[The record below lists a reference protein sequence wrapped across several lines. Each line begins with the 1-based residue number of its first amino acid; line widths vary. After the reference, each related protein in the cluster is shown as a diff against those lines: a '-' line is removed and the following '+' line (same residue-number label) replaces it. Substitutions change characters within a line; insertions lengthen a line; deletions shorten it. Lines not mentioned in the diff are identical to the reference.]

1 MRSALLRTAAA
12 SALAALALSAASTA
26 GASELLNNGGFEN
39 LGSAVPEGW
48 GGYTYYAGAQV
59 GLPGWTIDAGS
70 VDVTTN
76 ASAWSPAYEGQNGLD
91 INGWDAGTISQSFG
105 TILGE
110 LYTVSFAYSRNAASA
125 PNPATATVSA
135 GGSFLDVT
143 AANDGSFG
151 SANNF
156 LWKTGSFTFV
166 GTGNNE
172 TITLAATVPG
182 NGGVFFDNVSVSG
195 AAVPEPATWA
205 LMIGGFGMA
214 GATLR
219 RRRAIGAAA

>member
-1 MRSALLRTAAA
+1 MRSALLRTVAA
-12 SALAALALSAASTA
+12 SALAALAIAAAPSA
-26 GASELLNNGGFEN
+26 GAAELLTNGGFEN

-48 GGYTYYAGAQV
+48 GGFTYYKDGSV
-59 GLPGWTIDAGS
+59 GLPGWAVNDGS

-125 PNPATATVSA
+125 PATATATVSA
-135 GGSFLDVT
+135 GGSFLNVI
-143 AANDGSFG
+143 AASNDSFG

-172 TITLAATVPG
+172 TITLAATIPG
-182 NGGVFFDNVSVSG
+182 NGGVFFDAVSVSG

-214 GATLR
+214 GAALR
-219 RRRAIGAAA
+219 RRRALGAAA

>member
-1 MRSALLRTAAA
+1 MRSALIRTAAA
-12 SALAALALSAASTA
+12 SALAALALVAAPSA
-26 GASELLNNGGFEN
+26 GAAELLTNGGFEN

-48 GGYTYYAGAQV
+48 GGYTYYAGGQV
-59 GLPGWTIDAGS
+59 GLPGWTVDAGS

-91 INGWDAGTISQSFG
+91 INGWDAGTISQSFA

-110 LYTVSFAYSRNAASA
+110 MYTVSFAYSRNAASA

-135 GGSFLDVT
+135 GGSFLDVV

-166 GTGNNE
+166 GTGNTE
-172 TITLAATVPG
+172 TISLAATIPG

-195 AAVPEPATWA
+195 AVPEPATWA

-219 RRRAIGAAA
+219 RRRAMGAVA

>member
-1 MRSALLRTAAA
+1 MRTTFLRTAAA
-12 SALAALALSAASTA
+12 SALAALALAAAPSA
-26 GASELLNNGGFEN
+26 GAAELLTNGGFED
-39 LGSAVPEGW
+39 LGSAVAEGW
-48 GGYTYYAGAQV
+48 GGYTYYAGGSV
-59 GLPGWTIDAGS
+59 GLPGWTVDTGS

-91 INGWDAGTISQSFG
+91 INGWSAGAISQSFA

-110 LYTVSFAYSRNAASA
+110 MYTVSFAYSRNAAGA

-135 GGSFLDVT
+135 GGSMLNVV

-151 SANNF
+151 TPNNF
-156 LWKTGSFTFV
+156 LWKTASFTFV
-166 GTGNNE
+166 GTGNTE

-182 NGGVFFDNVSVSG
+182 NGGVFFDDVSVSG
-195 AAVPEPATWA
+195 AVPEPATWA

-219 RRRAIGAAA
+219 RRRMILATA